1 MAIYHLHVKVIGR
14 KAGSS
19 AVASAAYRSASRLRD
34 ERIERSHDFSAKRG
48 VVHSEVMLPEDAPEA
63 WRDRERLWNDV
74 EAFEV
79 RKDAQLAR
87 EVEFAL
93 PRELSQAQGIEL
105 ARDFVQAEF
114 VSRGMVADLNVHWDR
129 AEDGSPKPHAH
140 VMLTMRAVDENGFG
154 AKVRDWN
161 ATQLVERWR
170 ERWAELANERLA
182 ELDIDAHIDHRSLEA
197 QGISLE
203 PQTQIGAPAQR
214 IEGSGLAASDIEADR
229 AELHRDIARNNGAR
243 IIADPSVALDAITH
257 QQSTFTRKDIAKF
270 SHRHSDGVEQFNAVV
285 AAISNA
291 PDLIELGKDGRG
303 EDRFTTRQMIDTEQ
317 RLHRAAERIDLDE
330 RHAVSNAH
338 REAALA
344 RAAQRGLVLSSEQTD
359 ALAHIT
365 DRNGLGVV
373 VGFAG
378 TGKSAMLGVARQAWA
393 AAGYEVRGAALSGIA
408 AENLEGGSGISS
420 RTIASMEHSWG
431 QGRDLLTARDVL
443 VIDEAGMVGTRQLE
457 RVLSHAADVGA
468 KVVLVGDPQ
477 QLQAIEA
484 GAAFRSIHERH
495 GGVEIGQVRRQRE
508 DWQRDATRDLAT
520 GRIGAAIGAYDA
532 QGMVHQAATR
542 DEARAELVERWD
554 RDRQAHPE
562 ASRIILTHTNNEVS
576 ALNQAARERM
586 RAAGDLGDE
595 VQVDVERGARAF
607 ASGDRV
613 MFLRNERAL
622 GVKNGTLGVI
632 EEVSIQR
639 MTVQIDDGRS
649 VRFDLKD
656 YAHIDHGYAAT
667 IHKAQGMTV
676 DRTHVLATPGMDAH
690 GSYVALSRHRDGMDL
705 HYGSD
710 DFTTRE
716 RLVRTLSRDRAK
728 DMASDYEQVDSAQ
741 HYAERRGITFRERVV
756 EIVRRIVPE
765 KLRDRIGGLLDGLRS
780 PADAVPMQERG
791 PGPGRES
798 VEVRIGDADPTPGRE
813 NLATGVP
820 RGANVPVDAE
830 AALRSARTKALI
842 RHARAIDA
850 ISHNGDADGL
860 GSPEQMRELRDAR
873 RAFEKVRP
881 FGWRDAEAAYVK
893 NPELVHEAGAGRVR
907 RIVLALQLETEI
919 RTGMDIDPGRRAD
932 RFVERWQK
940 LDRTGREQY
949 QAGDMS
955 GYKSTR
961 SAMSDM
967 AKSLE
972 RDPQLESMLA
982 NHKKALGIEVESGRR
997 LGVELAF
1004 SHGIGKGRGLGL

>member
-34 ERIERSHDFSAKRG
+34 ERIERTHDFSAKRG
-48 VVHSEVMLPEDAPEA
+48 VVHSEVLLPESAPEV
-63 WRDRERLWNDV
+63 WSDRERLWNDV
-74 EAFEV
+74 EAFEI

-93 PRELSQAQGIEL
+93 PRELSQTQGIEL
-105 ARDFVQAEF
+105 ARNFVEAEF

-140 VMLTMRAVDENGFG
+140 VMLTMRSVDENGFG

-161 ATQLVERWR
+161 QTELVERWR

-182 ELDIDAHIDHRSLEA
+182 ELDIDARIDHRSLEA
-197 QGISLE
+197 QGIALE

-214 IEGSGLAASDIEADR
+214 IENGGLDAAGVEADR
-229 AELHRDIARNNGAR
+229 AELHREIARNNGAR
-243 IIADPSVALDAITH
+243 IIDDPTLALDAITH
-257 QQSTFTRKDIAKF
+257 QQSTFTRRDIAKF
-270 SHRHSDGVEQFNAVV
+270 AHRHSDGIDQFNDVMG
-285 AAISNA
+285 AISNA
-291 PDLIELGKDGRG
+291 PNLVELGKDGRG
-303 EDRFTTRQMIDTEQ
+303 EDRFTTRQMIETEQ
-317 RLHRAAERIDLDE
+317 RLHRAADRMAGEE
-330 RHAVSNAH
+330 QHAVSQTH

-344 RAAQRGLVLSSEQTD
+344 HAKHRGLALSDEQTGALNHIAD
-359 ALAHIT
+359 A
-365 DRNGLGVV
+365 RGLGVI

-408 AENLEGGSGISS
+408 AENLESGSGISS
-420 RTIASMEHSWG
+420 RTIASMEHNWG
-431 QGRDLLTARDVL
+431 LGRDLLTARDVL

-457 RVLSHAADVGA
+457 RVLSHAANVGA

-520 GRIGAAIGAYDA
+520 GRIGRAIGAYDA
-532 QGMVHQAATR
+532 KGMVHQAASR
-542 DEARAELVERWD
+542 DEARSDLVERWD
-554 RDRQAHPE
+554 RDRQAEPQ
-562 ASRIILTHTNNEVS
+562 ASRIILTHTNDEVR
-576 ALNQAARERM
+576 ALNKAARERM

-595 VQVDVERGARAF
+595 LRVDVERGARTF

-613 MFLRNERAL
+613 MFLRNERGL

-639 MTVQIDDGRS
+639 ITVQTDDGRS

-690 GSYVALSRHRDGMDL
+690 GTYVALSRHRDGMDL
-705 HYGSD
+705 HYSGD
-710 DFTTRE
+710 DFATRE
-716 RLVRTLSRDRAK
+716 RLVHTLSRDRAK
-728 DMASDYEQVDSAQ
+728 DMASDYDQIDPEKS
-741 HYAERRGITFRERVV
+741 YAERRGISFRQRLV
-756 EIVRRIVPE
+756 EIVRRVVPE
-765 KLRDRIGGLLDGLRS
+765 KLRDRIGEMLDGLRS
-780 PADAVPMQERG
+780 PTDAESGQDRGRSPERG
-791 PGPGRES
+791 DGGAQNGDVGPAPGRQAS
-798 VEVRIGDADPTPGRE
+798 A
-813 NLATGVP
+813 
-820 RGANVPVDAE
+820 RGAQRETDLPVDSE
-830 AALRSARTKALI
+830 AALRTARTKALV
-842 RHARAIDA
+842 RHARALDA
-850 ISHNGDADGL
+850 VIGSGNADGQ
-860 GSPEQMRELRDAR
+860 GTPEQMRELRGAR
-873 RAFEKVRP
+873 TAFERIRP
-881 FGWRDAEAAYVK
+881 HGWRDAEAAYVK
-893 NPELVHEAGAGRVR
+893 NPEMVREAGAGRVN

-919 RTGMDIDPGRRAD
+919 RTGLEADPIRRAD

-940 LDRTGREQY
+940 LHRTSLDQY

-955 GYKSTR
+955 GYNSTR
-961 SAMSDM
+961 SAMSEM

-972 RDPQLESMLA
+972 RDPQLESLLA
-982 NHKKALGIEVESGRR
+982 NYKKVLGIQVESGRR

-1004 SHGIGKGRGLGL
+1004 NHGIGSGRGIGI